1 VRTCFLLV
9 FLEAFINVLAQ
20 AEILA
25 IFVRVIMSWVP
36 LRLPFGLN
44 DLVWNVTEP
53 VLAPIRRYMPMAGG
67 MDFSPSSPLLL
78 IQIVTSVILR
88 VLPPAIPNRRS
99 DARGPPRPRARDVR
113 WSA

>member
-1 VRTCFLLV
+1 MCGTCFLLV

-67 MDFSPSSPLLL
+67 MDFSPFIALLL

-88 VLPPAIPNRRS
+88 VLPPAIPN
-99 DARGPPRPRARDVR
+99 PPF
-113 WSA
+113 